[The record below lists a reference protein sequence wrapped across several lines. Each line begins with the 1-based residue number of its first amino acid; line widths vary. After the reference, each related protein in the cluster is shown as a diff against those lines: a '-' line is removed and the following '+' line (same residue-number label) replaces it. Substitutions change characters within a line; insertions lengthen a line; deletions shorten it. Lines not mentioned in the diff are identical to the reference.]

1 MRLLLIA
8 QDLEV
13 VAAFKPLVSWGHEV
27 WVCESLSGA
36 KKKITETPLELLV
49 VDEEI
54 FREKPDRLAEMMTE
68 LGESGEP
75 LPLAAVGFSTG
86 KEVHSLK
93 RPPAEEDL
101 FEFILKLAPQLEPVA
116 LNNKAAMLQCD
127 DDEELLHD
135 ISEVFLGDAPNQLE
149 KIRDGFKQDNL
160 GQVSSAAHSLKGAS
174 GNLAAECLYEA
185 AQQLERASHDRE
197 SAIARA
203 CFAQV
208 EYQFIRLK
216 RHLENTV
223 LADA

>member
-13 VAAFKPLVSWGHEV
+13 VVAFKPLVPWGHEV
-27 WVCESLSGA
+27 WVCETLTGA
-36 KKKITETPLELLV
+36 KKKIAETPLDLLV

-54 FREKPDRLAEMMTE
+54 YRDHTDRLAAMIAE
-68 LGESGEP
+68 LGEGGKP
-75 LPLAAVGFSTG
+75 LPMAAVGFSTG
-86 KEVHSLK
+86 KELHSLN
-93 RPPAEEDL
+93 RPPEEDDL
-101 FEFILKLAPQLEPVA
+101 FEFVVKLAPELEPVA
-116 LNNKAAMLQCD
+116 LNLTAAMLQCD

-174 GNLAAECLYEA
+174 GNLAAESLYEA
-185 AQQLERASHDRE
+185 AQLLERASHSRE

-216 RHLENTV
+216 RHLEKTV
-223 LADA
+223 LANP

>member
-13 VAAFKPLVSWGHEV
+13 VAAFKPLVSWGHAI
-27 WVCESLSGA
+27 WVCETLTGA
-36 KKKITETPLELLV
+36 KKKIAEAPLELLA

-54 FREKPDRLAEMMTE
+54 YRDHADRLAEMITG
-68 LGESGEP
+68 LAESGKP
-75 LPLAAVGFSTG
+75 LPMVAVGFSTG
-86 KEVHSLK
+86 KELYSLK
-93 RPPAEEDL
+93 RPPEEEDL
-101 FEFILKLAPQLEPVA
+101 MELVLKLAPELEPTA
-116 LNNKAAMLQCD
+116 LNLKAAMLQCD

-174 GNLAAECLYEA
+174 GNLAAESLYEA
-185 AQQLERASHDRE
+185 AQLLERASHSRE

-208 EYQFIRLK
+208 EYQFVRLK
-216 RHLENTV
+216 KHLEKTV
-223 LADA
+223 LANP

>member
-8 QDLEV
+8 KDLEV

-36 KKKITETPLELLV
+36 KKKIAETPLELVV
-49 VDEEI
+49 VDEDI
-54 FREKPDRLAEMMTE
+54 YREKPEHLAEMMTE
-68 LGESGEP
+68 LGESGNL
-75 LPLAAVGFSTG
+75 LPLATVGYSTG
-86 KEVHSLK
+86 KELHSLK
-93 RPPAEEDL
+93 RPPKEDDL
-101 FEFILKLAPQLEPVA
+101 FEFVVKLAPQLEPVA
-116 LNNKAAMLQCD
+116 LNSTAAMLQCD

-149 KIRDGFKQDNL
+149 KIRDGFRQDNL

-197 SAIARA
+197 SAISRA

-216 RHLENTV
+216 RHLKKTV
-223 LADA
+223 LADT

>member
-13 VAAFKPLVSWGHEV
+13 VAAFKPLVSWGHEI
-27 WVCESLSGA
+27 WICETLTGA
-36 KKKITETPLELLV
+36 KKKIVEIPLDLLV

-54 FREKPDRLAEMMTE
+54 YRDHADRLAAMITE
-68 LGESGEP
+68 LGESGKS
-75 LPLAAVGFSTG
+75 LPIAAVGFSTG
-86 KEVHSLK
+86 KELHSLN
-93 RPPAEEDL
+93 RPPSEDDL
-101 FEFILKLAPQLEPVA
+101 FEFVVKLAPELEPTA
-116 LNNKAAMLQCD
+116 LNLKAAMLQCD

-174 GNLAAECLYEA
+174 GNLAAESLYEA
-185 AQQLERASHDRE
+185 AQLLERASHSRE

-216 RHLENTV
+216 RHLEKTV
-223 LADA
+223 LAGP